1 MKIHYW
7 MHLITRISLKKSIE
21 VHFNRSKIFLLYH
34 YYANDVNMRKKNSA
48 EIWLIHAE
56 KMSYRKFHHFIK
68 KSRHSLRLNNSSKTF
83 LNQSKSTGYRR
94 LRIILVTLYIIN
106 IFSKF
111 GSFLKTKIIKGIIF
125 VIVNIITMFPKIK

>member
-1 MKIHYW
+1 

-21 VHFNRSKIFLLYH
+21 VHFNRSKIFYCIITTQ
-34 YYANDVNMRKKNSA
+34 MTSICEKKNSA

-83 LNQSKSTGYRR
+83 LNQSKSTGFRR